1 MPSECELPARCQ
13 DCAKSSGV
21 IIHRECNICQ
31 EMEFNEGILCDLN
44 RVVQDQSNFTCHA
57 FRPIL
62 TLAGTS
68 VSSVSNVSA
77 APKGRAQRQS
87 DLQLFCSDK
96 MKYRLALALQKLDR
110 DPNGVFM
117 EFKYHF
123 VWNVIHRK
131 PVFRGNSKYFG
142 FVQDTFL
149 KCGELVGGFTGL
161 LWLAPDHVHIYVE
174 SDGEKSVETII
185 HKIKEFSENAIVE
198 RFPDVRE
205 RVATGIEIWDEA
217 YFAETVG

>member
-1 MPSECELPARCQ
+1 MSSESDLPPRCH

-21 IIHRECNICQ
+21 IMHRECNICQ
-31 EMEFNEGILCDLN
+31 EMEFKEGILCDLN
-44 RVVQDQSNFTCHA
+44 RIVQEQSNFTCHA

-62 TLAGTS
+62 TLAGSS
-68 VSSVSNVSA
+68 VSSVSKISA
-77 APKGRAQRQS
+77 IPRGRAHRQS
-87 DLQLFCSDK
+87 ALQLFCSDK

-117 EFKYHF
+117 ELKYHF

-149 KCGELVGGFTGL
+149 KCGELVGGFVSL

-185 HKIKEFSENAIVE
+185 HKIKEFSKNAIVE
-198 RFPDVRE
+198 KFPDAGE
-205 RVATGIEIWDEA
+205 RVAAGIEIWDEA
-217 YFAETVG
+217 YFAETLS

>member
-1 MPSECELPARCQ
+1 
-13 DCAKSSGV
+13 
-21 IIHRECNICQ
+21 
-31 EMEFNEGILCDLN
+31 
-44 RVVQDQSNFTCHA
+44 
-57 FRPIL
+57 
-62 TLAGTS
+62 
-68 VSSVSNVSA
+68 
-77 APKGRAQRQS
+77 
-87 DLQLFCSDK
+87 
-96 MKYRLALALQKLDR
+96 MKYRRALALQKLDR

>member
-1 MPSECELPARCQ
+1 
-13 DCAKSSGV
+13 
-21 IIHRECNICQ
+21 
-31 EMEFNEGILCDLN
+31 
-44 RVVQDQSNFTCHA
+44 
-57 FRPIL
+57 
-62 TLAGTS
+62 
-68 VSSVSNVSA
+68 
-77 APKGRAQRQS
+77 
-87 DLQLFCSDK
+87 

-131 PVFRGNSKYFG
+131 PVFRASSEYFG

-149 KCGELVGGFTGL
+149 KCGELVGGFASL

-185 HKIKEFSENAIVE
+185 HKIKEFSENSIVE
-198 RFPDVRE
+198 RFPDAGE
-205 RVATGIEIWDEA
+205 RIAAGIEIWDKA
-217 YFAETVG
+217 YFAETMG